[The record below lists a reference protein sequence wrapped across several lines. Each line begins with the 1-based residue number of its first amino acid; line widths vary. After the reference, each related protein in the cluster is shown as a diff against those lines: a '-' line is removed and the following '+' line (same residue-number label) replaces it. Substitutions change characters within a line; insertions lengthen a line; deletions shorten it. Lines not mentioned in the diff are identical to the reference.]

1 MAKRVYDDY
10 MKCISSIETIG
21 RGIMLIEKQP
31 VIQDFFSFLKSD
43 LLDVLECLSN
53 REPWQDHMMG
63 YEFPEHSEETE
74 FKDGIMIFMNT
85 TTYSEIVMNSSDF
98 FGCLKETCMEFV
110 GEHPQQEDQVHLLMD
125 KIKAILDL

>member
-1 MAKRVYDDY
+1 
-10 MKCISSIETIG
+10 
-21 RGIMLIEKQP
+21 
-31 VIQDFFSFLKSD
+31 LKSD

-53 REPWQDHMMG
+53 RESWQDHMMD